1 MDFYLI
7 EVGALNKTSEPS
19 LNSDTSS
26 NCDFLDSSSYNN
38 SMNSGYTPVGGASL
52 IPEGY
57 GKLLGSYL
65 AGLIEGDGSI
75 IVPKTIRNQKGKLL
89 YPIVKITFVEK
100 DKPLALKIKEV
111 IGGGTIVEYNNSS
124 YIELLFQDV
133 KSIQKIAVLL
143 NGKMRTPK
151 IEALYRLIDWLNN
164 KSKTGIVLP
173 KLGLDKS
180 SLGSNPWLA
189 GFIDSDG
196 NFYCGFNFTS
206 EGIAKI
212 VKCYMRISQK
222 ILYKLN
228 SELPEDQNSNKK
240 IMEKIQ
246 NFLNIKNIT
255 EIKRTKEKYL
265 ELAYEIRTLKQES
278 CVILI
283 DYLTV
288 YPLFS
293 SKFQDYLDWKKAHEI
308 RISTSYK
315 TIEGT
320 SQLISIKNSMNTKR
334 TQFNWDSLNRFYC
347 SM

>member
-38 SMNSGYTPVGGASL
+38 SMNSLPVGGASL
-52 IPEGY
+52 IPKGY

-196 NFYCGFNFTS
+196 NFYCGFYFTS
-206 EGIAKI
+206 KGIAKI

-246 NFLNIKNIT
+246 KMLDNKEIEYEKLPPRQAAVNTVFVTNRNSSFVGNQEYELNQPDEVEN
-255 EIKRTKEKYL
+255 EIQTISKHGASSQPCSNSMEDP
-265 ELAYEIRTLKQES
+265 EAS
-278 CVILI
+278 
-283 DYLTV
+283 LTV
-288 YPLFS
+288 G
-293 SKFQDYLDWKKAHEI
+293 I
-308 RISTSYK
+308 TS
-315 TIEGT
+315 
-320 SQLISIKNSMNTKR
+320 L
-334 TQFNWDSLNRFYC
+334 
-347 SM
+347 

>member
-1 MDFYLI
+1 
-7 EVGALNKTSEPS
+7 
-19 LNSDTSS
+19 
-26 NCDFLDSSSYNN
+26 
-38 SMNSGYTPVGGASL
+38 
-52 IPEGY
+52 
-57 GKLLGSYL
+57 
-65 AGLIEGDGSI
+65 
-75 IVPKTIRNQKGKLL
+75 
-89 YPIVKITFVEK
+89 
-100 DKPLALKIKEV
+100 
-111 IGGGTIVEYNNSS
+111 
-124 YIELLFQDV
+124 
-133 KSIQKIAVLL
+133 
-143 NGKMRTPK
+143 MRTPK

-206 EGIAKI
+206 KGIAKI

-265 ELAYEIRTLKQES
+265 ELAYEIRTVKKES

-293 SKFQDYLDWKKAHEI
+293 SKYQDYLDWKKAHEI
-308 RISTSYK
+308 RISKSYK